1 VAGDFPGA
9 CCPARGRSV
18 TVERVVTYYVTFLL
32 DLAGAGENRA
42 IQDSVAY
49 GPMPGIRPKNAFV
62 LKVTCDAAGHVVVQ
76 GLQRGKLAVIGR
88 ARWDGYALTAFEQ
101 RARDTPNGFQWDM
114 IEAAITAEQ
123 AQRAEAAP
131 ADPGP
136 IEDLAADERGLTA
149 RSRDWE
155 KGASAPPPPSPSR
168 PPREAKREG
177 RAGRGVRAIVSLAG
191 GVAMIAVLGVVL
203 VQRPSCRAKDTHRTT
218 VYFDAAIPVTP
229 PPVPPPREVTVE
241 DEVGWATSFDQA
253 VSIALPRMTDSTD
266 EVGRGEALLARYPKA
281 VWADVDVPAET
292 TVPLVLKDPARERG
306 KHLCASGMIQRI
318 ERRDVDGRRV
328 YTGRLE
334 TADGDAVAFV
344 ALGSTGELVKRSTGT
359 LCGVAIGRAGDAAK
373 LLGLFDLPE
382 NRTPLVEQ

>member
-1 VAGDFPGA
+1 M
-9 CCPARGRSV
+9 
-18 TVERVVTYYVTFLL
+18 TYYVTFLL

-42 IQDSVAY
+42 IPSSVRYA
-49 GPMPGIRPKNAFV
+49 PDAKLRPGNAFM
-62 LKVTCDAAGHVVVQ
+62 LKVTCDAAGHVAVQ
-76 GLQRGKLAVIGR
+76 AIEHGKLVVIGR
-88 ARWDGYALTAFEQ
+88 ARWEGDALAAFEQ
-101 RARDTPNGFQWDM
+101 RTRDTPNGFQWDM
-114 IEAAITAEQ
+114 IEAAIAAEQ
-123 AQRAEAAP
+123 ARRAEAAP

-136 IEDLAADERGLTA
+136 IEEIAAVEQGLTS
-149 RSRDWE
+149 RSRDWK
-155 KGASAPPPPSPSR
+155 KGASAPPPPAPSPPAR
-168 PPREAKREG
+168 ATK

-203 VQRPSCRAKDTHRTT
+203 VQRPSCRAKDTHWTT
-218 VYFDAAIPVTP
+218 VHFDAAVPVTP
-229 PPVPPPREVTVE
+229 PAPRREVTIE
-241 DEVGWATSFDQA
+241 DKVGWATSFDQA
-253 VSIALPRMTDSTD
+253 VSIARPLMTDSTD

-306 KHLCASGMIQRI
+306 KHLCASGTIERI

-328 YTGRLE
+328 YAGRLE

-359 LCGVAIGRAGDAAK
+359 LCGVAIGRARDAAK